1 VQLDLNLLTA
11 LDALLEEGSVAGAAH
26 RLHLS
31 SPAMSRTL
39 GRIRA
44 ATGDQIL
51 VRTGRT
57 MTPTPYALAVQAD
70 VHRLVEQARG
80 LLAPPHDLD
89 LATLDRTFTLKFH
102 DAVTT
107 AAGPDLLARV
117 RAAAPGVRLRFLAEA
132 GTDTADLRRGE
143 VDLEAGSTQPSAPE
157 VHSDL
162 IGHDRLMVA
171 LRPEPAA
178 PAPGRPEPAAPAPAG
193 PEPAA
198 PAPAL
203 TVAGYAAADH
213 VIVSRRGRL
222 RDPIDEAL
230 AALGLRRHTIAT
242 VPTLTAALALAQ
254 ATGALVA
261 VPEHMSAAP
270 AARYGLHLV
279 PLPVEVPLSPLILAW
294 HQRYDTDR
302 AHTWLR
308 TQVRATLQHLLHL

>member
-1 VQLDLNLLTA
+1 MPLDLNLLTA

-39 GRIRA
+39 GRIRD

-57 MTPTPYALAVQAD
+57 MTPTPYALAVRAD
-70 VHRLVEQARG
+70 VHRLVEQAQD
-80 LLAPPHDLD
+80 LLAPQHELD

-107 AAGPDLLARV
+107 AAGPDLLARA

-143 VDLEAGSTQPSAPE
+143 IDLEAGSTQPSAPE
-157 VHSDL
+157 VRADL

-171 LRPEPAA
+171 VPTGDLERT
-178 PAPGRPEPAAPAPAG
+178 
-193 PEPAA
+193 
-198 PAPAL
+198 L
-203 TVAGYAAADH
+203 TVAEYAAADH

-230 AALGLRRHTIAT
+230 AAQGLRRRTIAT
-242 VPTLTAALALAQ
+242 APTLTAALALAH

-261 VPEHMSAAP
+261 VPERMSAGP
-270 AARYGLHLV
+270 AARYGLRLV

-302 AHTWLR
+302 PHTWLR
-308 TQVRATLQHLLHL
+308 ALVRTTLQQLLHP

>member
-1 VQLDLNLLTA
+1 VPLDLNLLTA

-39 GRIRA
+39 GRIRD

-57 MTPTPYALAVQAD
+57 MTPTPYALAVRAD
-70 VHRLVEQARG
+70 VHRLVEQAQG
-80 LLAPPHDLD
+80 LLAPQHELD

-143 VDLEAGSTQPSAPE
+143 IDLEAGSTQPTAPE

-171 LRPEPAA
+171 TP
-178 PAPGRPEPAAPAPAG
+178 PAG
-193 PEPAA
+193 PV
-198 PAPAL
+198 AL
-203 TVAGYAAADH
+203 TVEEYAAADH

-230 AALGLRRHTIAT
+230 AARGLSRHTIAT
-242 VPTLTAALALAQ
+242 VPTLTAALALAH

-261 VPEHMSAAP
+261 VPERMSAAP
-270 AARYGLHLV
+270 AAGYGLRLV
-279 PLPVEVPLSPLILAW
+279 PLPVEVPLSPLVLAW

-302 AHTWLR
+302 PHTWLR
-308 TQVRATLQHLLHL
+308 TLVRTTLHQLLHPGPPQA

>member
-1 VQLDLNLLTA
+1 MSLDLNLLTA

-39 GRIRA
+39 GRIRD

-70 VHRLVEQARG
+70 VHRLVEQAQG
-80 LLAPPHDLD
+80 LLAPQRELD
-89 LATLDRTFTLKFH
+89 LARLDRTFTLKFH

-107 AAGPDLLARV
+107 AAGPDLLAQV

-143 VDLEAGSTQPSAPE
+143 IDLEAGSTQPTAPE

-171 LRPEPAA
+171 VPGPAD
-178 PAPGRPEPAAPAPAG
+178 
-193 PEPAA
+193 

-203 TVAGYAAADH
+203 TIGEYAAADH

-230 AALGLRRHTIAT
+230 AAQGLSRHTVAT
-242 VPTLTAALALAQ
+242 VPTLTAALALAH

-270 AARYGLHLV
+270 AARYGLRLV
-279 PLPVEVPLSPLILAW
+279 PLPIEVPRSPLILAW

-302 AHTWLR
+302 AHLWLR
-308 TQVRATLQHLLHL
+308 TLVRTTLHQLLHPWPSACTGPPLISVFG